1 MRVDVLTL
9 FPGMFRGFLDESM
22 LKIAQE
28 KKIVQIDIHDIRDY
42 STDRHRKVDDRPY
55 GGGPGMVLR
64 PEPVVDAIES
74 VLDGRVLGRD
84 ARLVVL
90 TPVGSR
96 FDQATASR
104 FAHGPDLVL
113 LCGHYEG
120 FDQRICESFPHE
132 EISLGDFVLT
142 GGEVP
147 ALAVMDAVVRLL
159 PGVLGDSDSAAQDSF
174 SSGLL
179 EHPHYTR
186 PAVFRGME
194 VPEILLSG
202 DHGRI
207 RRWREEQS
215 IDRTRRRRADLLTP
229 ADDAA
234 GTSGEKPITTSLRQS
249 ERGRGRTST
258 GPDESNLERG

>member
-28 KKIVQIDIHDIRDY
+28 KKIVQIVVHDIRDY

-64 PEPVVDAIES
+64 PEPVVGAIES
-74 VLDGRVLGRD
+74 VLEGRSVGRD

-96 FDQATASR
+96 FDQETARR
-104 FAHGPDLVL
+104 FAAGPDLIL

-120 FDQRICESFPHE
+120 FDQRICDAFPHE

-147 ALAVMDAVVRLL
+147 ALAVIDATVRLI
-159 PGVLGDSDSAAQDSF
+159 PGVLGDVDSAAQDSF
-174 SSGLL
+174 TSGLL

-194 VPEILLSG
+194 VPEVLLSG
-202 DHGRI
+202 DHARI
-207 RRWREEQS
+207 RRWRESQS
-215 IDRTRRRRADLLTP
+215 IDRTRSRRADLLAKTS
-229 ADDAA
+229 DAA
-234 GTSGEKPITTSLRQS
+234 GSSVENPITTGLSQM
-249 ERGRGRTST
+249 ETGRRRTSA